1 MKEIDKKFDDKNFT
15 HFGSKAVPI
24 SQKTGLVKEVFNSV
38 STKYDLMNDLMSI
51 GLHRKW
57 KNEIVNKIKFRDQI
71 KILDVA
77 SGTGDITQRIGKKAQ
92 NQKVNLELFALDLT
106 NSMIKIGR
114 DRCTNEGL
122 INNNHWINADGSALP
137 IKNQSIDVYIIA
149 FGIRNFTN
157 QKIALKEAYRVLRP
171 GGQFL
176 CLEFSKVNSYFQRI
190 YDLYSFNIIPALGKL
205 IANDQES
212 YQYLVES
219 IRKFPSQKEFSN
231 SLINSGFS
239 KVKYKNLNKGIA
251 AIHYCWKI

>member
-1 MKEIDKKFDDKNFT
+1 MKEIDKKYDSNSFT
-15 HFGSKAVPI
+15 HFGAKTVPI
-24 SQKTGLVKEVFNSV
+24 SKKTSLVREVFNSV
-38 STKYDLMNDLMSI
+38 SAKYDLMNDLMSI

-57 KNEIVNKIKFRDQI
+57 KNEIIKKITLRDQL

-77 SGTGDITQRIGKKAQ
+77 SGTGDLTSKITKQAQKK
-92 NQKVNLELFALDLT
+92 NLNVELFSIDLT

-114 DRCTNEGL
+114 DRCTNAGL
-122 INNNHWINADGSALP
+122 INNIHWINGDGTALP

-157 QKIALKEAYRVLRP
+157 QKLALKEAYRVLRP

-176 CLEFSKVNSYFQRI
+176 CLEFSKINSNFKKI
-190 YDLYSFNIIPALGKL
+190 YDLYSFNFIPFLGRL
-205 IANDQES
+205 IVNDKES

-231 SLINSGFS
+231 SLTNAGFN
-239 KVKYKNLNKGIA
+239 KVKYKNLNEGIA